1 MTLNPDL
8 VRERCQE
15 ITDSLA
21 RLARFQEIPRDEF
34 LEDQDSL
41 DIACYRLLVAI
52 EAALGLCFHVSAKR
66 LETVPADYAA
76 CFGKLGEAGLIPE
89 DLAVRL
95 QRMARFRNLL
105 IHVYWE
111 VDYEKVR
118 EIIDNNLDDLREFR
132 GAMAGLLQPT
142 ETLDPPQESSVE

>member
-34 LEDQDSL
+34 LEDQDAL

-52 EAALGLCFHVSAKR
+52 EAALGVFAERRRQRARESIRVIPVWCSLLSAAQQLDKSPYRHSVLDVR
-66 LETVPADYAA
+66 LVRALPGDASASDGDHERTVIES
-76 CFGKLGEAGLIPE
+76 GEALCLG
-89 DLAVRL
+89 
-95 QRMARFRNLL
+95 
-105 IHVYWE
+105 
-111 VDYEKVR
+111 
-118 EIIDNNLDDLREFR
+118 
-132 GAMAGLLQPT
+132 
-142 ETLDPPQESSVE
+142 PP